1 MGMTTTGMSM
11 LRAKELQEKLEISLD
26 LNVDLVAYGLT
37 RCWIYGC
44 RNWLW
49 MS

>member
-1 MGMTTTGMSM
+1 MSMIMTRMSM
-11 LRAKELQEKLEISLD
+11 LKAKELQQKLEILLD
-26 LNVDLVAYGLT
+26 LNVDLVACRLT
-37 RCWIYGC
+37 RCWIFGC

>member
-1 MGMTTTGMSM
+1 MGMVMTRMSM
-11 LRAKELQEKLEISLD
+11 LRAKELQQKLEISLD

-37 RCWIYGC
+37 RYWIFGR